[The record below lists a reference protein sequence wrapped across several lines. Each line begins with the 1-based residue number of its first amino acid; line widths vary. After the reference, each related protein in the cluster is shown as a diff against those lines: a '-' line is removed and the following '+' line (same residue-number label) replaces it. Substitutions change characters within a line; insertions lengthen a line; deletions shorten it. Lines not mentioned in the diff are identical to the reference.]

1 MSKKQK
7 GPEGTPACSR
17 LGSVGGQAV
26 LEGIMMRNGDS
37 YAVGVRRETGE
48 ISIAKGE
55 FISVRKKHKVLDL
68 PIIRGSVN
76 MVESMV
82 LSFRTLETSAKQFG
96 LEETEAEAGKLD
108 KWLEKHFGD
117 SLINIIMVIAMILG
131 VGLSLGLFFFLPSLI
146 TKLMDTYIF
155 SGNMGWWK
163 NLAEGILK
171 IFIFILYLLL
181 TSLMKD
187 IRRTFEYHGAEHK
200 TIFCY
205 ESGEELTP
213 ANVMKYKRFHPRC
226 GTSFLFII
234 IFLNI
239 LIFSLPIFTWDNV
252 LLRFVTKLL
261 TLPIVV
267 GVGYEF
273 LRFTGKHPNIL
284 TMALSYPGLLIQ
296 RITTREPDEG
306 QIEVAIHA
314 LKAAMPEEF
323 PDFVPQMVFD
333 ENAKSEQSKSE
344 SDGAETNNTESNGA
358 ETNNTESNGA
368 ETNNTESDGAETN
381 NTESNGAETNNTE
394 SNGAELIK
402 SDQNGASGTKSQEGD
417 SSNGG
422 DC

>member
-1 MSKKQK
+1 MSKNQKTEKQATSC
-7 GPEGTPACSR
+7 PR
-17 LGSVGGQAV
+17 LGAVGGQAV

-55 FISVRKKHKVLDL
+55 FVSVRKKHKILDL

-76 MVESMV
+76 MVESMI

-96 LEETEAEAGKLD
+96 LEEPEEEPSKLD
-108 KWLEKHFGD
+108 KWLTEHFGNKIID
-117 SLINIIMVIAMILG
+117 VIMVLAMILG
-131 VGLSLGLFFFLPSLI
+131 VALSLGLFFFLPSLV
-146 TKLMDTYIF
+146 TKLLDTYLF
-155 SGNMGWWK
+155 DGSMGWWK
-163 NLAEGILK
+163 NLIEGVMK
-171 IFIFILYLLL
+171 IVIFILYLLL

-187 IRRTFEYHGAEHK
+187 IKRTFEYHGAEHK

-205 ESGEELTP
+205 EAGEELTP

-239 LIFSLPIFTWDNV
+239 LIFSLPIFTWENV
-252 LLRFVTKLL
+252 LLRFATKLL
-261 TLPIVV
+261 TLPLVV

-273 LRFTGKHPNIL
+273 LRFTGRHPNIV
-284 TMALSYPGLLIQ
+284 TKILSYPGLLMQ

-323 PDFVPQMVFD
+323 PDFIPQLIYD
-333 ENAKSEQSKSE
+333 ENSEIDAKKATDDNAENAKAANENETQNLG
-344 SDGAETNNTESNGA
+344 DGDNV
-358 ETNNTESNGA
+358 
-368 ETNNTESDGAETN
+368 
-381 NTESNGAETNNTE
+381 
-394 SNGAELIK
+394 
-402 SDQNGASGTKSQEGD
+402 
-417 SSNGG
+417 
-422 DC
+422 